1 MHLPLLKALVAVIA
15 ASVVAIGVALAPAA
29 HKARH
34 VRASPA
40 TSQTSTLDQDGL
52 EFLGQL
58 AAGNVKADATLK
70 QSWTDDVTA
79 VAHSLGLTDRAL
91 ADQLSAGRS
100 LSQIAASR
108 GVPVSTVTTVLLR
121 HVRGDFD
128 QAERDQAISPT
139 AARALVNALSTALG
153 NP

>member
-1 MHLPLLKALVAVIA
+1 MHLPLLKALVAVIS
-15 ASVVAIGVALAPAA
+15 ASVIAIGVAVAPAA
-29 HKARH
+29 RNPQHAH
-34 VRASPA
+34 GSAA
-40 TSQTSTLDQDGL
+40 ASQTSTLQNDGM

-58 AAGNVKADATLK
+58 AAGSVKPDATLK

-79 VAHSLGLTDRAL
+79 VAHRLGLTDRTL

-108 GVPVSTVTTVLLR
+108 GVPMSTVTTVLLR
-121 HVRGDFD
+121 YVRRDFD
-128 QAERDQAISPT
+128 QAKRDQAISPT

>member
-1 MHLPLLKALVAVIA
+1 MHLPLLKALVAVIS
-15 ASVVAIGVALAPAA
+15 ASVIAIGVAVAPAA
-29 HKARH
+29 RNPQHAH
-34 VRASPA
+34 GSAA
-40 TSQTSTLDQDGL
+40 ASQTSILESDGL

-58 AAGNVKADATLK
+58 AAGNVKPDATRK

-79 VAHSLGLTDRAL
+79 VAQSLGLTDRAL

-108 GVPVSTVTTVLLR
+108 GVPMSTVTTVLLR

-139 AARALVNALSTALG
+139 AARALVSALSTALG

>member
-1 MHLPLLKALVAVIA
+1 MHLPLLKALVAVISA
-15 ASVVAIGVALAPAA
+15 AVIASGVAVAPAA
-29 HKARH
+29 RNPP
-34 VRASPA
+34 RAHHAAPA
-40 TSQTSTLDQDGL
+40 SQTSTLESDGL

-58 AAGNVKADATLK
+58 AAGNVKPDASLK
-70 QSWTDDVTA
+70 ESWTDDVTA

-108 GVPVSTVTTVLLR
+108 GVPMSTVTTVLLR
-121 HVRGDFD
+121 HIHGDFD

-139 AARALVNALSTALG
+139 AADALLGALSTALG

>member
-1 MHLPLLKALVAVIA
+1 MHLAVLKALVAVVA
-15 ASVVAIGVALAPAA
+15 ASVVALGVALGPAA
-29 HKARH
+29 RNPQ
-34 VRASPA
+34 RAHGSAP
-40 TSQTSTLDQDGL
+40 TSETSTLERDGVA
-52 EFLGQL
+52 FLGQL
-58 AAGNVKADATLK
+58 DAGNVKPDANLK

-108 GVPVSTVTTVLLR
+108 GVPMSTVTTVLLR
-121 HVRGDFD
+121 HVRGDFAH
-128 QAERDQAISPT
+128 AERDQAISPT
-139 AARALVNALSTALG
+139 AARALVNAISTALG